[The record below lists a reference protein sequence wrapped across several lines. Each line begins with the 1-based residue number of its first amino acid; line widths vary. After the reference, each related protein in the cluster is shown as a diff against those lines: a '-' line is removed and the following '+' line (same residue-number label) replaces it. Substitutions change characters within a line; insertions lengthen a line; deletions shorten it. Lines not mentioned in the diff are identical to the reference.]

1 MSVDVEQVFSRGR
14 MLLSY
19 EGNCLSAE
27 STRVILCLR
36 EWVRLDLLTADELE
50 EITMEMVKPDE
61 LDERDGYNK
70 DEWVQNRHIY
80 ID

>member
-1 MSVDVEQVFSRGR
+1 

-19 EGNCLSAE
+19 ERNCLSAE
-27 STRVILCLR
+27 STRVILCLG